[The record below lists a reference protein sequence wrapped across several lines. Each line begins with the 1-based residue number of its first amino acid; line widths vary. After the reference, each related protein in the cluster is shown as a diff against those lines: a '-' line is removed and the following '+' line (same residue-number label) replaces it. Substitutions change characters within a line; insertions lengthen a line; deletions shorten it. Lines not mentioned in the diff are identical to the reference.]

1 MTKVAHHFSG
11 ADCSAIVSEFVVHMR
26 VLMALVSSVI
36 VAAVVTGGPAV
47 VAQKTAAAKIDAPE
61 LYKTNCL
68 ACHGPDGESPLE
80 PLSFVDDAWK
90 HGSSLQDIVKVV
102 TEGVDSTPM
111 LPFKEKLTK
120 EEILAI
126 AKLVRSFDKSL
137 STKKPAAPKPK
148 GDGGVPAKKPV
159 KP

>member
-1 MTKVAHHFSG
+1 
-11 ADCSAIVSEFVVHMR
+11 MR
-26 VLMALVSSVI
+26 VLMALVSFVTV
-36 VAAVVTGGPAV
+36 VAVATGGPVA
-47 VAQKTAAAKIDAPE
+47 VAQKTAAAQIDAPE
-61 LYKTNCL
+61 LYKTNCQ

-111 LPFKEKLTK
+111 LAFKEKLTK

-137 STKKPAAPKPK
+137 AKKPAAPKPK
-148 GDGGVPAKKPV
+148 GEGGAPAKKPV